1 MCATL
6 YQKKCW
12 LGATIFLQI
21 AAMILNFL
29 QFVYKVLYDC
39 VYMIDHKE
47 DGERFKFLGSLFG
60 YKPLIINSLIQIS
73 KLNKVWNFFCL
84 KNP

>member
-1 MCATL
+1 MLLVCNTL
-6 YQKKCW
+6 SKKCW

-21 AAMILNFL
+21 AAMILNFS

-47 DGERFKFLGSLFG
+47 DGERFKFSGSLFG
-60 YKPLIINSLIQIS
+60 YKPLIINLLHFQCLLDFYTNKQI
-73 KLNKVWNFFCL
+73 K
-84 KNP
+84 

>member
-1 MCATL
+1 MLLVCNTL
-6 YQKKCW
+6 SKKCW

-21 AAMILNFL
+21 AAMILNFS

-47 DGERFKFLGSLFG
+47 DGERFKFSGSLFG
-60 YKPLIINSLIQIS
+60 YKPLIINLLRFRCLLDFYTNKQI
-73 KLNKVWNFFCL
+73 K
-84 KNP
+84 

>member
-60 YKPLIINSLIQIS
+60 YKPLIINSLHFQCLLDFYTNKQI
-73 KLNKVWNFFCL
+73 K
-84 KNP
+84 